1 MNSLGESGPVDVNNE
16 TGRAEIMQPLTSI
29 VILTYNKL
37 DYNKLCIESI
47 RDYTEP
53 GSYEIIVIDNH
64 STDGTV
70 EWLQAQPDV
79 KLIINNENVGFPAG
93 CNQGI
98 KAACGDSVLLLNNDT
113 IVTPHWLANLR
124 RCLFSSEDIGATGA
138 VTNSCSN
145 FQSTPC
151 EYGSIPEM
159 IAFARQRNN
168 VNPDLWESRT
178 RLVGYCMLIKT
189 EIINKIGLLE
199 EAFSPGNYEDD
210 DYCLRIRNAGY
221 RLILCW
227 DTFIH
232 HFGSISFGEQAAHYN
247 ILLETNKQKF
257 IDKWGLPPHA
267 VAPYE
272 PPQDVMAK
280 KWFTYEHEVSFYKQ
294 WIANAKRKF
303 YALIEQAEFAVLTGD
318 LEKAVTLVRQAADG
332 AHHLHPGF
340 FSSPRAELVLRKVS
354 QKLNDRVIAPTIA
367 SPVRNAE
374 KRNVLH
380 VLSQG
385 YYSGGHTRLVER
397 WITMDQES
405 VHSVVAT
412 LNSSTN
418 PSWLIEA
425 AMQSGGWYNAL
436 DTTNLSLCQRAK
448 MLRDL
453 AMAWADVVVL
463 HIHPHDPIGPIA
475 FGANGGPPVL
485 FLNHADHAFTLGM
498 SVADLVVE
506 LRDAGQLVSKARRY
520 SPPSGMLPIPLKVPP
535 ALQDKQLAKQTLGI
549 GADKIVFL
557 TIATPYKLVPCGDY
571 NFISLLREL
580 VRLHENVEV
589 LVIGPAD
596 AGEWAQLKQE
606 SQGRIRAFGI
616 QYDLNLFHSAS
627 DIYLVSMPMGSMTAV
642 LEAGALGIPAV
653 GLAVN
658 VATLSADVMPG
669 TIETLYNSYSELFA
683 AIATLI
689 NDANFRNHQGN
700 YLKNAIL
707 AKHYLGWAG
716 HLDTLYSCLPVSHS
730 PGNIVANQEQAV
742 TSSDIIWA
750 YFQHRSGLCY
760 SSFG

>member
-1 MNSLGESGPVDVNNE
+1 MNKLGDSGPVDVNNKAGKNE
-16 TGRAEIMQPLTSI
+16 AIQPLTSI

-37 DYNKLCIESI
+37 EYNKLCIESI

-64 STDGTV
+64 STDGTL
-70 EWLQAQPDV
+70 EWLQAQSDV
-79 KLIINNENVGFPAG
+79 ILIANSENLGFPAG

-124 RCLFSSEDIGATGA
+124 RCLFSAEDIGAVGA

-145 FQSTPC
+145 FQSSPC
-151 EYGSIPEM
+151 EYASITEM
-159 IAFARQRNN
+159 INFAQQRNHLK
-168 VNPDLWESRT
+168 PELWEPRT

-232 HFGSISFGEQAAHYN
+232 HFGSISFGEQAARYN
-247 ILLETNKQKF
+247 SLLETNKQKF
-257 IDKWGLPPHA
+257 IEKWGLPPHA

-272 PPQDVMAK
+272 PPQDVMTK

-294 WIANAKRKF
+294 WIDNAKRKF
-303 YALIEQAEFAVLTGD
+303 YALIERAEFSVLTGE
-318 LEKAVTLVRQAADG
+318 LENAVTLVKQAADT

-340 FSSPRAELVLRKVS
+340 FSSSRAESILRKVG
-354 QKLNDRVIAPTIA
+354 QKLNDRVSAPVIA
-367 SPVRNAE
+367 SPPRNPD
-374 KRNVLH
+374 KKNVLH

-397 WITMDQES
+397 WITMDQTA
-405 VHSVVAT
+405 VHAVVCT
-412 LNSSTN
+412 LNSATN
-418 PSWLIEA
+418 PPWLKEA
-425 AMQSGGWYNAL
+425 ARQSGGWYNAL
-436 DTTNLSLCQRAK
+436 DTANLTLCQRAK
-448 MLRDL
+448 MLRDI
-453 AMAWADVVVL
+453 AMAWADAVVL
-463 HIHPHDPIGPIA
+463 HIHPHDPVAPIA
-475 FGANGGPPVL
+475 FGDDGGPPVL
-485 FLNHADHAFTLGM
+485 FLNHADHAFTIGM

-506 LRDAGQLVSKARRY
+506 LRSAGQILSMTRRN
-520 SPPSGMLPIPLKVPP
+520 SPASVMLPIPLKLPP
-535 ALQDKQLAKQTLGI
+535 VLQAKQVAKQTLGI
-549 GADKIVFL
+549 SPDKIVLL

-571 NFISLLREL
+571 NFISLLREMI
-580 VRLHENVEV
+580 RLYENVEI

-596 AGEWAQLKQE
+596 AGEWAQLKRE
-606 SQGRIRAFGI
+606 SNGRIRALGI
-616 QYDLNLFHSAS
+616 QYDLNLFHSAA

-658 VATLSADVMPG
+658 VPTLNADVMPG
-669 TIETLYNSYSELFA
+669 TVETLFASYSDLFA
-683 AIATLI
+683 AIDRLI
-689 NDANFRNHQGN
+689 KDADFRSHQGQC
-700 YLKNAIL
+700 LKNAIL
-707 AKHYLGWAG
+707 EKHYLGWAA
-716 HLDTLYSCLPVSHS
+716 HLGTVYSYLPVSHE
-730 PGNIVANQEQAV
+730 PDQIGEEQKQRVASN
-742 TSSDIIWA
+742 DIIWA
-750 YFQHRSGLCY
+750 YFQHRCGLCY

>member
-1 MNSLGESGPVDVNNE
+1 MNSLGESGPVNVNNE
-16 TGRAEIMQPLTSI
+16 AGKNEIIQPLTSI

-70 EWLQAQPDV
+70 EWLQAQPDL
-79 KLIINNENVGFPAG
+79 KLIANNENIGFPAG

-113 IVTPHWLANLR
+113 IVTPYWLVNLR
-124 RCLFSSEDIGATGA
+124 RCLFSAEDIGAVGA

-151 EYGSIPEM
+151 EYSSIAEM
-159 IAFARQRNN
+159 LDFARQRNN
-168 VNPDLWESRT
+168 SNPDLWEPRT

-232 HFGSISFGEQAAHYN
+232 HFGSISFGEQAIQYN
-247 ILLETNKQKF
+247 SLLETNKQKF
-257 IDKWGLPPHA
+257 IEKWGLPPHA

-272 PPQDVMAK
+272 PPQDVMIK

-294 WIANAKRKF
+294 WIENAKRKF
-303 YALIEQAEFAVLTGD
+303 YALIERAEFSVLTGN
-318 LEKAVTLVRQAADG
+318 LENAVSLVKQAADA

-340 FSSPRAELVLRKVS
+340 FSSPRAELVLRKVA
-354 QKLNDRVIAPTIA
+354 QKLKDSVIAPIIA
-367 SPVRNAE
+367 FPPRTTE

-385 YYSGGHTRLVER
+385 YHSGGHTRLVER
-397 WITMDQES
+397 WITMDQTA
-405 VHSVVAT
+405 VHSVVGT
-412 LNSSTN
+412 LNSATN
-418 PSWLIEA
+418 PPWLIEA

-436 DTTNLSLCQRAK
+436 DTTNLNLCQRAK
-448 MLRDL
+448 MLRDI
-453 AMAWADVVVL
+453 AAAWADLVVL
-463 HIHPHDPIGPIA
+463 HIHPHDPIAPIA
-475 FGANGGPPVL
+475 FGDDGGPPVL
-485 FLNHADHAFTLGM
+485 FLNHADHAFTIGM
-498 SVADLVVE
+498 SIADLVVE
-506 LRDAGQLVSKARRY
+506 LRAAGQLLSMTRRN
-520 SPPSGMLPIPLKVPP
+520 SPASVMLPIPLKLPP

-549 GADKIVFL
+549 SSDKIVFL

-571 NFISLLREL
+571 NFISLLREII
-580 VRLHENVEV
+580 RLHENVEV

-596 AGEWAQLKQE
+596 AGEWAGLKRE
-606 SQGRIRAFGI
+606 SNGRIRAFGI
-616 QYDLNLFHSAS
+616 QHDLNLFHSAA

-642 LEAGALGIPAV
+642 LEAGVLGIPAV

-669 TIETLYNSYSELFA
+669 TVETLFTSYSDLFA
-683 AIATLI
+683 AIDRLI
-689 NDANFRNHQGN
+689 SDADFRSHQGN
-700 YLKNAIL
+700 YLKNTIL
-707 AKHYLGWAG
+707 EKHYLGWPA
-716 HLDTLYSCLPVSHS
+716 HLSTLYSCLPASHK
-730 PGNIVANQEQAV
+730 PGKMLEEQEQPV
-742 TSSDIIWA
+742 TSSDVIWA